1 MVQNLV
7 YTQTIDVT
15 FVNKILK
22 HCPHY
27 DSIVN
32 YEYEYGDSLSSKL
45 IDWYRELIFAVN
57 GNDEKQLKVVEA
69 LDKGIYLYVKDN
81 KYKSE
86 LKKHLRIEDISLES
100 KKLIKDLIKKII
112 VFTSKYEQRQLL
124 EVTSSI
130 WI

>member
-1 MVQNLV
+1 MIQDLT
-7 YTQTIDVT
+7 YTKTIDVT

-22 HCPHY
+22 HCPNY
-27 DSIVN
+27 DYIVN

-57 GNDEKQLKVVEA
+57 GNDEKQLKIVEA
-69 LDKGIYLYVKDN
+69 LDKGLYLYVKDN
-81 KYKSE
+81 KYKNE
-86 LKKHLRIEDISLES
+86 LRKHLKIEDINLES

-112 VFTSKYEQRQLL
+112 VFTSKYEQRQVM
-124 EVTSSI
+124 EVTSAI

>member
-1 MVQNLV
+1 MVQDLV
-7 YTQTIDVT
+7 HTQTIDVT
-15 FVNKILK
+15 FVNKILQ

-27 DSIVN
+27 DYIVN
-32 YEYEYGDSLSSKL
+32 YNYEYGDKVSSSL

-57 GNDEKQLKVVEA
+57 GNDEKQLMIVEA
-69 LDKGIYLYVKDN
+69 LDKGLYLYVKDN
-81 KYKSE
+81 NYKSE
-86 LKKHLRIEDISLES
+86 LKKHLKLEEISLES

-112 VFTSKYEQRQLL
+112 VFTSKYEQRQIM

>member
-1 MVQNLV
+1 MVQELV

-15 FVNKILK
+15 LVNKILK

-27 DSIVN
+27 DSIVHH
-32 YEYEYGDSLSSKL
+32 EYEYGDNLSSRL

-57 GNDEKQLKVVEA
+57 VDDEKQLKIVEA
-69 LDKGIYLYVKDN
+69 LDKGLYLYVKDN

-86 LKKHLRIEDISLES
+86 FRKNLRIEDINLES
-100 KKLIKDLIKKII
+100 KKLIKNLIKKII
-112 VFTSKYEQRQLL
+112 VFTSKYEQRQVM

>member
-1 MVQNLV
+1 MVQDLV

-27 DSIVN
+27 DYIVN
-32 YEYEYGDSLSSKL
+32 YDYEYGDKVSSSL

-57 GNDEKQLKVVEA
+57 GNDEKQLMIVEA
-69 LDKGIYLYVKDN
+69 LDKGLYLYVKDN

-86 LKKHLRIEDISLES
+86 FKKNLRLEEISLES

-112 VFTSKYEQRQLL
+112 VFTSKYEQRQIM
-124 EVTSSI
+124 EVTSAI

>member
-1 MVQNLV
+1 MIQDLT
-7 YTQTIDVT
+7 YTKTIDVT

-22 HCPHY
+22 HCPNY
-27 DSIVN
+27 DYIVN

-57 GNDEKQLKVVEA
+57 GNDEKQLKIVEA
-69 LDKGIYLYVKDN
+69 LDKGLYLYVKDN
-81 KYKSE
+81 KYKNE
-86 LKKHLRIEDISLES
+86 LRKHLKIEDINLES

-112 VFTSKYEQRQLL
+112 VFTSKYEQRQVM
-124 EVTSSI
+124 EVTNAI

>member
-7 YTQTIDVT
+7 YTQTIDVA

-22 HCPHY
+22 HCPNY
-27 DSIVN
+27 DLIVN
-32 YEYEYGDSLSSKL
+32 YDFEYGDNLSSKL

-57 GNDEKQLKVVEA
+57 SEDEKQLKIVEA
-69 LDKGIYLYVKDN
+69 LDKGLYLYIKDN
-81 KYKSE
+81 RYKSE
-86 LKKHLRIEDISLES
+86 FKKHLRVEDINLES

-112 VFTSKYEQRQLL
+112 VFTSKYEQKQIM
-124 EVTSSI
+124 EVTSTI

>member
-7 YTQTIDVT
+7 YTQTIDVA

-22 HCPHY
+22 HCPNY
-27 DSIVN
+27 DLIVN
-32 YEYEYGDSLSSKL
+32 YDFEYGDNLSSKL

-57 GNDEKQLKVVEA
+57 SEDEKQLKIVEA
-69 LDKGIYLYVKDN
+69 LDKGLYLYIKDN
-81 KYKSE
+81 RYKSE
-86 LKKHLRIEDISLES
+86 FKKHLRVEDINLES

-112 VFTSKYEQRQLL
+112 VFTSKYEQKQIM
-124 EVTSSI
+124 EVTSAI

>member
-32 YEYEYGDSLSSKL
+32 YEYDYGDSLSSKL

>member
-22 HCPHY
+22 HCPNY
-27 DSIVN
+27 DYIVN
-32 YEYEYGDSLSSKL
+32 YEYEYGDSLSSRL

-57 GNDEKQLKVVEA
+57 SNDEKQLKIVEA
-69 LDKGIYLYVKDN
+69 LDKGLYLYVKDN

-86 LKKHLRIEDISLES
+86 LKKHLKVEDINLES

-112 VFTSKYEQRQLL
+112 IFTSKYEQRQIM

>member
-57 GNDEKQLKVVEA
+57 GNDDKQLKVVEA

>member
-7 YTQTIDVT
+7 YTQTVDVT
-15 FVNKILK
+15 FVNKILN

-27 DSIVN
+27 DYIVN
-32 YEYEYGDSLSSKL
+32 YDYEYGDNLSSRL

-57 GNDEKQLKVVEA
+57 SDDEKQLKVVEA
-69 LDKGIYLYVKDN
+69 LDKGIYLYIKDN
-81 KYKSE
+81 KYKNE
-86 LKKHLRIEDISLES
+86 FKKQLCIEDINLEN

-112 VFTSKYEQRQLL
+112 VFTSKYEQKQIM

>member
-27 DSIVN
+27 DYIVN
-32 YEYEYGDSLSSKL
+32 YDYEYGDSFSSKL

-57 GNDEKQLKVVEA
+57 GNDEKQLKIVEA
-69 LDKGIYLYVKDN
+69 LDKGLYLYVKDN
-81 KYKSE
+81 KYKNE
-86 LKKHLRIEDISLES
+86 FKKHLKLEEINLES

-112 VFTSKYEQRQLL
+112 VFTSKYEQRQVM
-124 EVTSSI
+124 EVINTI

>member
-7 YTQTIDVT
+7 YTQTVDVT

-27 DSIVN
+27 DYIVN
-32 YEYEYGDSLSSKL
+32 YDFEYGDNISSML

-57 GNDEKQLKVVEA
+57 SNDEKQLKIVEA
-69 LDKGIYLYVKDN
+69 LDKGLYLYVKDN

-86 LKKHLRIEDISLES
+86 LRKHLRIEEINLES

-112 VFTSKYEQRQLL
+112 VFTSKYEQRQIM
-124 EVTSSI
+124 EVTSAI

>member
-7 YTQTIDVT
+7 YTQTIDVA
-15 FVNKILK
+15 FVNKILE

-27 DSIVN
+27 DHIVN
-32 YEYEYGDSLSSKL
+32 YDYEYGDKVSSSL

-57 GNDEKQLKVVEA
+57 GNDEKQLMIVEA
-69 LDKGIYLYVKDN
+69 LDKGLYLYVKDN

-86 LKKHLRIEDISLES
+86 LKKNLRLEEISLES

-112 VFTSKYEQRQLL
+112 VFTSKYEQKKIM
-124 EVTSSI
+124 EVANAI

>member
-27 DSIVN
+27 DYIVN

-57 GNDEKQLKVVEA
+57 GNDEKQLKIVEA
-69 LDKGIYLYVKDN
+69 LDKGLYLYVKDN

-86 LKKHLRIEDISLES
+86 LKKHLSIEDISLES
-100 KKLIKDLIKKII
+100 KKLIKNLIKKII
-112 VFTSKYEQRQLL
+112 VFTSKYEQRQIM

>member
-1 MVQNLV
+1 MVQDLV
-7 YTQTIDVT
+7 YSQTVDVT
-15 FVNKILK
+15 FVNKILE

-27 DSIVN
+27 DIIVH
-32 YEYEYGDSLSSKL
+32 YEYDYGDKFSSKL

-57 GNDEKQLKVVEA
+57 GNDEKQLKIVEA
-69 LDKGIYLYVKDN
+69 LDKGLYLYVKDN

-86 LKKHLRIEDISLES
+86 FKKYLKVDEINLES

-112 VFTSKYEQRQLL
+112 IFTSKYEQKQIR
-124 EVTSSI
+124 EVTSAI

>member
-27 DSIVN
+27 DSIIN
-32 YEYEYGDSLSSKL
+32 YEYEYGDCLSSKL

-69 LDKGIYLYVKDN
+69 LDKGIYLYIKDN

-86 LKKHLRIEDISLES
+86 LKKYLKIEDISLES

-112 VFTSKYEQRQLL
+112 VFTSKYEQRQIL